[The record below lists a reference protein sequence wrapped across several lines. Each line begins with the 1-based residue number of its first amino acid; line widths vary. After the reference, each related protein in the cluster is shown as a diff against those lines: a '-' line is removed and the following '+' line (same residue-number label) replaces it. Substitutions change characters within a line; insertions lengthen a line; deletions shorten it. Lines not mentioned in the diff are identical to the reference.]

1 LADYDLAVIGGGLTG
16 ASVARDAAGRGLRV
30 ALFEQGDLANG
41 ASSASSRLMVGDLQL
56 LERRALASV
65 RRSLLERDRQ
75 LRLAPHLVRPLR
87 FVIPLH
93 PQGRPVWLLRLGL
106 SVYDRLGAGPPA
118 SETLDLS
125 HHEAGFCLQRPYGSA
140 FEFSDAVAD
149 DARLVVLNAVD
160 AAVRGADICTGA
172 RCVRAD
178 RDSEWRLALIDRGRR
193 RNVTARAL
201 VSAVGAWTGQFAETV
216 LRRAAPPLALVRE
229 SQIIVRRL
237 FEHDQVY
244 VLQQPG
250 GALVF
255 AQRYDDERT
264 LIGMARAAFNGDLAA
279 TAPTAADIIA
289 LCTAANGYFREQI
302 SPADVV
308 GTTCGVRARPL
319 VRGRPEVPRSGVMR
333 LDRRYG
339 EAPLVVAF
347 GGEMTSYRLQAET
360 IVDALAS
367 FYDKALPWTAAAPL
381 PGGDFSDLDVQI
393 EAVRRR
399 YPFLGD
405 AQARRL
411 TLAYGTRVKDVLGE
425 AERPEDLGP
434 VFGAELTAAEVR
446 YLIAKE
452 YARSADDILWRRS
465 KFGLSMPSAARDALA
480 QFVISVS

>member
-30 ALFEQGDLANG
+30 ALFEQGDLAGG
-41 ASSASSRLMVGDLQL
+41 ASSASSRLMSGDLQL

-65 RRSLLERDRQ
+65 RRSLVERDCQ
-75 LRLAPHLVRPLR
+75 LRLAPHLVRPMR

-118 SETLDLS
+118 STALDLS

-149 DARLVVLNAVD
+149 DARLVILNAVD
-160 AAVRGADICTGA
+160 AAAYGADIRTRA

-193 RNVTARAL
+193 CTVTARAL

-216 LRRAAPPLALVRE
+216 LRRVAPPLALVRE

-237 FEHDQVY
+237 FDHDRVY

-250 GALVF
+250 GELVF
-255 AQRYDDERT
+255 AQRYDEERS
-264 LIGMARAAFNGDLAA
+264 LIGMAKADFKGDVAAVSPA
-279 TAPTAADIIA
+279 AADIIE
-289 LCTAANGYFREQI
+289 LCSAANRYFREQI

-308 GTTCGVRARPL
+308 ATTCAVRARL
-319 VRGRPEVPRSGVMR
+319 SVRGRADVPRSGVMQ

-347 GGEMTSYRLQAET
+347 GGDMTSYRLQAET

-367 FYDKALPWTAAAPL
+367 FYVNALPWTAEAPL
-381 PGGDFSDLDVQI
+381 PGGDFADLDTRVDTTL
-393 EAVRRR
+393 RR
-399 YPFLGD
+399 YPYLTEG
-405 AQARRL
+405 QVRRL
-411 TLAYGTRVKDVLGE
+411 TFAYGTRVRDVLGE
-425 AERPEDLGP
+425 ASKLEELGP
-434 VFGAELTAAEVR
+434 AFGAELTGAEVR
-446 YLIAKE
+446 YMMHQE
-452 YARSADDILWRRS
+452 WARTADDVLWRRS
-465 KFGLSMPSAARDALA
+465 KLGLSMPAGARDALA
-480 QFVISVS
+480 QFMKSVA

>member
-1 LADYDLAVIGGGLTG
+1 LADYDLVVIGGGLTG

-30 ALFEQGDLANG
+30 ALFEQGDLAGG
-41 ASSASSRLMVGDLQL
+41 ASSASSRLMAGDLQL

-75 LRLAPHLVRPLR
+75 LRLAPHLVRPVR

-149 DARLVVLNAVD
+149 DARLVMLNALD
-160 AAVRGADICTGA
+160 AAAHGANIRTGA

-193 RNVTARAL
+193 VNVTARAL
-201 VSAVGAWTGQFAETV
+201 VSAVGAWTGQLAETV
-216 LRRAAPPLALVRE
+216 LRRAAPPHALVRE
-229 SQIIVRRL
+229 SQIIVPRL
-237 FEHDQVY
+237 FDHDHVY

-250 GALVF
+250 GKLVF

-264 LIGMARAAFNGDLAA
+264 LIGMAQAAFTGDVAA
-279 TAPTAADIIA
+279 ISPAAADITA

-308 GTTCGVRARPL
+308 GTTCAVRARPL
-319 VRGRPEVPRSGVMR
+319 VRGRPEVPRAGVMQ

-339 EAPLVVAF
+339 EAPLVIAF

-367 FYDKALPWTAAAPL
+367 FYDKAVPWTAAAPL
-381 PGGDFSDLDVQI
+381 PGGDFSDRDVEI
-393 EAVRRR
+393 EATRRQ
-399 YPFLGD
+399 YPFLAE

-425 AERPEDLGP
+425 ARTSGDLGP
-434 VFGAELTAAEVR
+434 VFGGELTAAEVR
-446 YLIAKE
+446 YLMTRE
-452 YARSADDILWRRS
+452 WARSADDILWRRS
-465 KFGLSMPSAARDALA
+465 KLGLSMPAAARDALA
-480 QFVISVS
+480 QFMISIS

>member
-1 LADYDLAVIGGGLTG
+1 VADYDLAVIGGGLTG

-30 ALFEQGDLANG
+30 ALFEQGDLAAG
-41 ASSASSRLMVGDLQL
+41 ASSASSRLMAGDLQL

-65 RRSLLERDRQ
+65 RRALVERDRQ
-75 LRLAPHLVRPLR
+75 LRCAPHLVRPLR

-93 PQGRPVWLLRLGL
+93 PEGRPVWLLRLGL
-106 SVYDRLGAGPPA
+106 TVYDRLGAGPPA

-160 AAVRGADICTGA
+160 AAARGAEIRTGA

-193 RNVTARAL
+193 RTVTARAL

-216 LRRAAPPLALVRE
+216 LRRASPQFALVRE

-237 FEHDQVY
+237 FEPDHVY

-250 GALVF
+250 GELVF

-264 LIGMARAAFNGDLAA
+264 MIGMARADFKGDLAA
-279 TAPTAADIIA
+279 IAPAAVDIIA

-308 GTTCGVRARPL
+308 GTTCCVRARPM
-319 VRGRPEVPRSGVMR
+319 VRGRPEVPRSGVMQ

-339 EAPLVVAF
+339 EAPLVTAF
-347 GGEMTSYRLQAET
+347 GGEMTSYRLEAET

-367 FYDKALPWTAAAPL
+367 FYDKALPWTAQAPL
-381 PGGDFSDLDVQI
+381 PGGDFTDRDGQI
-393 EAVRRR
+393 DETRRQ
-399 YPFLGD
+399 YPFLAE

-411 TLAYGTRVKDVLGE
+411 TLAYGTRVRDVLGD
-425 AERPEDLGP
+425 AARPEDLGP
-434 VFGAELTAAEVR
+434 SFGAELTGVEVR
-446 YLIAKE
+446 YLMAKE
-452 YARSADDILWRRS
+452 WARSADDILWRRS
-465 KFGLSMPSAARDALA
+465 KLGLSMPQGARDALA
-480 QFVISVS
+480 QFVKSVA

>member
-30 ALFEQGDLANG
+30 ALFEQGDLAGG
-41 ASSASSRLMVGDLQL
+41 ASSASSRLMAGDLQL

-65 RRSLLERDRQ
+65 RRSLVERDRA

-118 SETLDLS
+118 STTLDLS

-149 DARLVVLNAVD
+149 DARLVILNARD
-160 AAVRGADICTGA
+160 AAEHGAVIRTGA

-178 RDSEWRLALIDRGRR
+178 RDAEWRIALIDRGRR

-216 LRRAAPPLALVRE
+216 LRRAPPPLELVRE

-237 FEHDQVY
+237 FDHDRVY

-250 GALVF
+250 GELVF
-255 AQRYDDERT
+255 AQRYDAERT
-264 LIGMARAAFNGDLAA
+264 LIGMAKAEFRGDLAA
-279 TAPTAADIIA
+279 VSPAAADVIE
-289 LCTAANGYFREQI
+289 LCTAANRYFREQI

-308 GTTCGVRARPL
+308 GTTCAVRARPSG
-319 VRGRPEVPRSGVMR
+319 RGRTEVPRSGVVQF
-333 LDRRYG
+333 DRRYG
-339 EAPLVVAF
+339 EAPLVIAF
-347 GGEMTSYRLQAET
+347 GGEMTSCRLQAET

-367 FYDKALPWTAAAPL
+367 FYVNAVPWTAHAAL
-381 PGGDFSDLDVQI
+381 PGGDFADLDDQI
-393 EAVRRR
+393 GATQRR
-399 YPFLGD
+399 YAYL
-405 AQARRL
+405 AAAEARRL
-411 TLAYGTRVKDVLGE
+411 TLAYGTRVSDVLGD
-425 AERPEDLGP
+425 ATSPGALGP
-434 VFGAELTAAEVR
+434 GFGAALTGSEVR
-446 YLIAKE
+446 YLMNKE
-452 YARSADDILWRRS
+452 WARTTDDILWRRS
-465 KFGLSMPSAARDALA
+465 KLALAMPGAARDALA
-480 QFVISVS
+480 HFMQSVA